1 MQDIGMKG
9 VLCVREEPNAH
20 LAIVI
25 CRIRWTVSVSWKLE
39 VLATS
44 VRDYRYRKRRRIGK
58 HSPTSWYLS

>member
-9 VLCVREEPNAH
+9 VLCAREEPNVH

-25 CRIRWTVSVSWKLE
+25 CRIRWTVSVSWKSE

-44 VRDYRYRKRRRIGK
+44 VRDYR
-58 HSPTSWYLS
+58 SAAA